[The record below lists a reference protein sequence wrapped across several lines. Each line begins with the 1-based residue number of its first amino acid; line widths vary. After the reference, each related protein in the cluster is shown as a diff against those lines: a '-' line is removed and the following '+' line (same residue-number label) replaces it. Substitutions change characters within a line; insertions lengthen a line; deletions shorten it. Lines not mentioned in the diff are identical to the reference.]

1 MTNKQVIQSNFL
13 EALRKNQ
20 TPTSVF
26 LTNGIQLRGL
36 VHAFDP
42 FVICL
47 RNDNSFQLVYKHAVS
62 TVMQTMPKK
71 QDATTSKAAT
81 TTDHA

>member
-1 MTNKQVIQSNFL
+1 MSNKQVIQSEFL
-13 EALRKNQ
+13 ETLRKDQ

-47 RNDNSFQLVYKHAVS
+47 RNDNTYQLVYKHAVS
-62 TVMQTMPKK
+62 TVMQTTAKK
-71 QDATTSKAAT
+71 ENTEKKAAAEIN
-81 TTDHA
+81 H

>member
-1 MTNKQVIQSNFL
+1 MSNKQVIQSEFL
-13 EALRKNQ
+13 EELRKNQ

-47 RNDNSFQLVYKHAVS
+47 RNESSYQLVYKHAIS
-62 TVMQTMPKK
+62 TVMQTINKREQAVRK
-71 QDATTSKAAT
+71 QTVETA
-81 TTDHA
+81 H

>member
-1 MTNKQVIQSNFL
+1 MPNQQIIQSEFL
-13 EALRKNQ
+13 EALKKNQ

-36 VHAFDP
+36 IHAFDP

-47 RNDNSFQLVYKHAVS
+47 RNDNSYQLVYKHAVS
-62 TVMQTMPKK
+62 TVMQTINKRE
-71 QDATTSKAAT
+71 SAAA
-81 TTDHA
+81 HAKSTAPT